1 MKAVLDVGQFVSATI
16 SGHGHL
22 AQILAA
28 WRGGQFELVTSSG
41 ILDDLR
47 RVLRYPR
54 LRKRHQWTDEEIELF
69 VESIAL
75 AATLTPGDLEVNA
88 VIEDPTDNKVL
99 AAAVEGQADYVVASD
114 DHLIR
119 LGSFAQIP
127 IVLPR
132 RFLEVLQE
140 GLHEAGETLIP
151 SST

>member
-1 MKAVLDVGQFVSATI
+1 MKAVLDVGQFVSATRQA
-16 SGHGHL
+16 HGHP

-28 WRGGQFELVTSSG
+28 WRAGQFELVTSSG

-54 LRKRHQWTDEEIELF
+54 LRKRHGWSDEEIELF

-75 AATLTPGDLEVNA
+75 AATATPGDLEVNA

-114 DHLIR
+114 DSFDQAWKLCPDSHRPLAA
-119 LGSFAQIP
+119 LPGSAA
-127 IVLPR
+127 R
-132 RFLEVLQE
+132 RSAR
-140 GLHEAGETLIP
+140 GR
-151 SST
+151 